1 MPNTHSFSHLPVRSA
16 GESHAVY
23 KLLST
28 VIPAEKLCAVWCDF
42 KSKALSSIYTVVP
55 LAVMAARHVTG
66 GLSCSGG
73 AGGSCR
79 KHRVQ

>member
-1 MPNTHSFSHLPVRSA
+1 MHSFSHLPVQLSSEA
-16 GESHAVY
+16 YAVY

-28 VIPAEKLCAVWCDF
+28 VIPAEELCAAWCDF
-42 KSKALSSIYTVVP
+42 KGKAFSSIYTVVP
-55 LAVMAARHVTG
+55 LAVTAARHMTG

-79 KHRVQ
+79 KHQ